1 MNNSMAQNDR
11 ITNILTY
18 SLLIFGAILC
28 LFPLLLSVSFS
39 LMNLTEVA
47 SRAWFPST
55 LQWGNYLE
63 AWEDGKFGI
72 FFWNSLRLATIT
84 VVGQLLFTILAGY
97 AFARMNFPGK
107 NFLFGLMLAT
117 LVLPEA
123 ITWVPNFITVSW
135 LGKVG
140 SLQWIDNWPSLTIPF
155 MASAFGIFLMR
166 QFYMQ
171 IPDELWDAAQI
182 DGAGHF
188 RFLIQ
193 VVIPLTKAPIFVLA
207 LLGFN
212 ASWNSLAWPL
222 LVSRSDT
229 WRPISHGLNS
239 FIQEAGSLLHLQMA
253 GAIISMLPILILYFF
268 TQRQFIEAM
277 TRSGLKG

>member
-1 MNNSMAQNDR
+1 MNSSILRRNQLS
-11 ITNILTY
+11 NILTY
-18 SLLIFGAILC
+18 SILIFGAALC
-28 LFPLLLSVSFS
+28 IFPLLLSISFS
-39 LMNLTEVA
+39 LMNLTEVS
-47 SRAWFPST
+47 SRAWLPASP
-55 LQWGNYLE
+55 QWSNYLN

-72 FFWNSLRLATIT
+72 YFWNSVRLATIT
-84 VVGQLLFTILAGY
+84 VAGQLVFTILAGY
-97 AFARMNFPGK
+97 AFARMKFPGK

-117 LVLPEA
+117 LILPEA

-140 SLQWIDNWPSLTIPF
+140 SIQWIDNWPSLTIPF

-171 IPDELWDAAQI
+171 IPNELWDAAQI
-182 DGAGHF
+182 DGAGHV
-188 RFLIQ
+188 RFLFT
-193 VVIPLTKAPIFVLA
+193 VVIPLTKAPIFIIA

-212 ASWNSLAWPL
+212 GAWNALAWPL
-222 LVSRSDT
+222 LVSRSDD

-239 FIQEAGSLLHLQMA
+239 FIQEAGSELHLQMA
-253 GAIISMLPILILYFF
+253 GAIISMIPILILYFF